1 MTHTATQAG
10 AIGAAGTPGATQRT
24 VALWMLFAVGTLN
37 FVDRQLLSVL
47 VEPIRAEMAFSDT
60 QFGLLTGLSFALF
73 YAAMGVPFAMAAD
86 RWHRVRLIAAA
97 CAIWS
102 VFTAACGLAG
112 NFMQLALAR
121 FGVGVGEA
129 GGTAPSL
136 SVLADYYP
144 PERRPLVIGIF
155 TANGPFGVF
164 LGAAFGGWAAATIG
178 WRGAF
183 IAIGVLGALVAA
195 PLLVML
201 VREPARGQMDGK
213 RSVADEAAL
222 PMGAS
227 FALFLRRRSLR
238 ILAIAS
244 GLSAFVSYGMLNWI
258 PAFLMRT
265 QGMPLSALATWFAPA
280 AGITFGLGI
289 WGGGALVNWAA
300 RRSAAAYAIVPGIAT
315 LVLIPS
321 FAAALLVDSWQWSLA
336 LMLVPMV
343 ACTIYVAPA
352 LALVQNLTPPRAR
365 ATSSAILLLMFN
377 LVGLGG
383 GPLVIGMI
391 SDALAPVHGADSL
404 RYALLWTL
412 PAAALAAVA
421 QYRMGRVVSAD
432 MDGYHNTGEG

>member
-1 MTHTATQAG
+1 MTDTAMHT
-10 AIGAAGTPGATQRT
+10 GAAAVAAPGAAQRT
-24 VALWMLFAVGTLN
+24 VALWMLFAIGTLN

-73 YAAMGVPFAMAAD
+73 YALMGVPFAMAAD

-97 CAIWS
+97 CAVWS

-112 NFMQLALAR
+112 NFVQLALAR

-183 IAIGVLGALVAA
+183 IAIGILGAVIAA
-195 PLLVML
+195 PLLLML
-201 VREPARGQMDGK
+201 VREPARGQMDAR
-213 RSVADEAAL
+213 RSAADEAAL

-238 ILAIAS
+238 MLAIAS

-300 RRSAAAYAIVPGIAT
+300 RRSAAAYAIVPCVAT
-315 LVLIPS
+315 MVLIPS

-391 SDALAPVHGADSL
+391 SDAMAPAYGADSL

-421 QYRMGRVVSAD
+421 QFRMGRVVSAD
-432 MDGYHNTGEG
+432 MDGYHKEGEA